1 MSLQNPQNP
10 QNLQVLESQL
20 QEMLEHEKHNWMKTA
35 QLLIEIERRVLFK
48 EKARSFSQYVRQLA
62 EQFQMH
68 ESNFWRIRKAGEYYL
83 KLNNTTDIEVI
94 SQAKTTPEQIEILTK
109 ISTVA
114 PPDVVKSIEEKM
126 LAGEMTRQE
135 LRDVW
140 KAYRPA
146 KEGKTERG
154 GKFKN
159 KKPLP
164 DNSGDLG
171 GSDDPN
177 DPNANTLP
185 LPFPPTSSSPSPMPS
200 VSPVSPAL
208 LKPPQSL
215 SAQATLAIT
224 AANFVTALRTPR
236 WACETLKKEIN
247 QFHIFT
253 EVAVTAGSSRH
264 ARRVDVV
271 AIVRETYKSQLPIVI
286 GVEIKTSINDLLR
299 DTKLTEYMSFCHYFY
314 LAIPNEPTFIEA
326 AENVTTQRIGIL
338 CMTDEVIDGRYQIIV
353 NRKAHRLQPHPAILG
368 ELYGRCLFH
377 ALSWIG
383 KEDG

>member
-1 MSLQNPQNP
+1 MNPQTL
-10 QNLQVLESQL
+10 QALQVLETQL
-20 QEMLEHEKHNWMKTA
+20 QELLERDKLNWTKTA
-35 QLLIEIERRVLFK
+35 QVLIEIERRKLFK
-48 EKARSFSQYVRQLA
+48 EKARSFTQYIRQMA

-94 SQAKTTPEQIEILTK
+94 SQAKTSPEQIEILTK

-126 LAGEMTRQE
+126 LAGKTNRQE

-159 KKPLP
+159 QKPQP
-164 DNSGDLG
+164 AEQPADSGNSM
-171 GSDDPN
+171 
-177 DPNANTLP
+177 
-185 LPFPPTSSSPSPMPS
+185 PP
-200 VSPVSPAL
+200 VSPVSPVSSTL
-208 LKPPQSL
+208 LKPPPSL
-215 SAQATLAIT
+215 SPQATQVIT
-224 AANFVTALRTPR
+224 AANFVTALRAPW
-236 WACETLKKEIN
+236 WAGNTLKKEID
-247 QFHIFT
+247 QFHLFT
-253 EVAVTAGSSRH
+253 EVAVTAGSSHH
-264 ARRVDVV
+264 ARRIDVV
-271 AIVRETYKSQLPIVI
+271 ALVRETYKSPLPTVI
-286 GVEIKTSINDLLR
+286 GVEIKTNVNDLLR

-314 LAIPNEPTFIEA
+314 LAIPNEPAFIEA
-326 AENVTTQRIGIL
+326 AENVITKRIGIL
-338 CMTDEVIDGRYQIIV
+338 CVTDEVIDGRYQIVV

-383 KEDG
+383 KEEGN